1 MSTTDEARLEAL
13 DRRGRAAART
23 LLDDLAAR
31 GAHTLDVED
40 VPTVTATGPAAD
52 TGPAPSDPPK
62 STEPAPIP
70 ATEPPALAE
79 PTVIHVDRPAC
90 RWLLAAAVVAALA
103 AVGGAV
109 AVVTGDDGD
118 PDVTSGGEPDYLLPG
133 WLPAGLQ
140 PVHTIDVP
148 DAAAMAF
155 GADIAVYGDP
165 DTDDPWS
172 ATLAVTH
179 LVADEELLGGPPSG
193 GEAVTVAG
201 HDARL
206 REGFE
211 DGRGWEVE
219 WQVDDG
225 RLIVGGALTR
235 EEVLAAA
242 EAATT
247 EPAIDA
253 SGLPD
258 GFTELARGPN
268 GAADF
273 MLFTSLFEGNL
284 NRFGE
289 GSVDGSGLAVTYA
302 APSDSDAVRTAV
314 VVAQRPGPAS
324 AVDLL
329 RLWYPDADVTTVRGR
344 HAVIGRGSEPPG
356 SAGEAGVVAVQWAEP
371 DGQLVSVVGFGVAED
386 AVLQVAEGL
395 RPAGAGEVAALVD
408 EHADAAPRAFGDV
421 PEGHVVV
428 ASGESQTGRWRMVA
442 DAGREDN
449 IGSLTVE
456 RVSGAIGSTAS
467 NTGDRVEPPLDL
479 AADFANGTT
488 VVWGVL
494 WVDAASVSVEAPD
507 VESVTLDIHEVEG
520 WSHPVVAGAF
530 PEDHFSGSSGEVVVV
545 ARDADGREVGRNDT
559 VLSPGG

>member
-1 MSTTDEARLEAL
+1 MSTTDKARLDAL

-31 GAHTLDVED
+31 EARTPV
-40 VPTVTATGPAAD
+40 AD
-52 TGPAPSDPPK
+52 HAPPP
-62 STEPAPIP
+62 SSPEPR
-70 ATEPPALAE
+70 
-79 PTVIHVDRPAC
+79 VIHVGRPVLNGGGRPA
-90 RWLLAAAVVAALA
+90 RLWFVAAAVVAVVA
-103 AVGGAV
+103 AVVGAV
-109 AVVTGDDGD
+109 VATRDDSSPSVSSRGAL
-118 PDVTSGGEPDYLLPG
+118 DYLLPG
-133 WLPAGLQ
+133 WLPAGLE
-140 PVHTIDVP
+140 PVHAIDVP
-148 DAAAMAF
+148 DAAAVGY

-172 ATLAVTH
+172 ATLTVTH

-211 DGRGWEVE
+211 DGEGWEVE

-225 RLIVGGALTR
+225 RLIVGGALTS

-253 SGLPD
+253 SGLPEV
-258 GFTELARGPN
+258 FTELARGPS
-268 GAADF
+268 GADF

-284 NRFGE
+284 DRSGE
-289 GSVDGSGLAVTYA
+289 GSVGSGLAVTYA
-302 APSDSDAVRTAV
+302 DPSDSDAVRTAV

-329 RLWYPDADVTTVRGR
+329 RQWFPDADATTVRGH

-356 SAGEAGVVAVQWAEP
+356 SAGQAGVVAVQWAEP

-395 RPAGAGEVAALVD
+395 RPPNAGEVAALRD
-408 EHADAAPRAFGDV
+408 EHAVTAPRSFGDV
-421 PEGHVVV
+421 PAGRVV
-428 ASGESQTGRWRMVA
+428 ASGESQTGQWRVVA

-449 IGSLTVE
+449 IGTLTLE
-456 RVSGAIGSTAS
+456 RLWGAIASTSS

-479 AADFANGTT
+479 AADFSDGTT
-488 VVWGVL
+488 IVWGVL
-494 WVDAASVSVEAPD
+494 GVDAASVTIEAADAEPI
-507 VESVTLDIHEVEG
+507 TLDIHEVDG
-520 WSHPVVAGAF
+520 WTHPVIAGAF
-530 PEDHFSGSSGEVVVV
+530 PDTHFAPSSEVAVI
-545 ARDADGREVGRNDT
+545 ARDESGQELARNTT
-559 VLSPGG
+559 VLTG